1 MDKLFDLMSMGF
13 KKQVISCHAPH
24 QMIHTTIVHLESLK
38 TIVRDPAMTE
48 HIQSCEDKF
57 VKVFASLSN
66 GQWMLLQ
73 QSLLCFLQ
81 GRKIKV
87 SLFLQQGV
95 QGVDGAFCLD
105 LKGKLPHGTEVPGK
119 IRMFEGNTM
128 ARCIDF
134 NSPVAAVPCFE
145 DWEVFDMQSQQ
156 GLNVYMKDVDFATSS
171 ETKSASHHGSTQPFS
186 QAPAFALASKL
197 FLARLAP
204 PPSGGTPGVRRPSM
218 DSPGVIIR
226 PPQPEVTKSTASA
239 ELNML
244 ADLLGLG
251 ACAKDDDDKP
261 FKISLFPDDG
271 YSSADSKSSGSRND
285 FIILDID
292 GTVGAKSVARYM
304 EDLGLSDDWGDPR
317 GRSHRQRD
325 DKASDSKSA
334 GRDRGDR
341 KEDWVLNDEDDED
354 DLLALMDASAK

>member
-1 MDKLFDLMSMGF
+1 MSMGF
-13 KKQVISCHAPH
+13 KKQVVSCHAPH

-48 HIQSCEDKF
+48 HIQSCEDMF

-66 GQWMLLQ
+66 GQWMLLH
-73 QSLLCFLQ
+73 QSLLSFLQ

-95 QGVDGAFCLD
+95 QGVDGSFTLD

-119 IRMFEGNTM
+119 IRMFEGNTI
-128 ARCIDF
+128 ARSIDF
-134 NSPVAAVPCFE
+134 DSPASAVGCYE
-145 DWEVFDMQSQQ
+145 DREVFDMQSQQ
-156 GLNVYMKDVDFATSS
+156 GLNVYMKDADS
-171 ETKSASHHGSTQPFS
+171 EASADAKSTSHHGPVLPFS

-204 PPSGGTPGVRRPSM
+204 PPSGGTSGTRRPSI
-218 DSPGVIIR
+218 DSPNMIIR
-226 PPQPEVTKSTASA
+226 PPQPEIVQSTASA

-251 ACAKDDDDKP
+251 ASAKDDDDKP

-271 YSSADSKSSGSRND
+271 YSSSADSKSSGPRSD

-304 EDLGLSDDWGDPR
+304 EDLGLSDDWGGDAR
-317 GRSHRQRD
+317 GGGRSHRHPWD
-325 DKASDSKSA
+325 DKASDSKGSA
-334 GRDRGDR
+334 RDRGDR
-341 KEDWVLNDEDDED
+341 KEDFVPHEEDDED